1 MFLKKSTLSTCPIS
15 VDLTVALIRSMKMPV
30 WSDYSML
37 LLAVLMSGMGR
48 SRSLLLSLQLKDL
61 ASIEECVEMFL
72 SHWIHLD
79 TRSSLCDTFR
89 FAFCAF
95 LKQLPFSH
103 TVLREVTQCTVF
115 FSAIFGF
122 FRSIRLPVFL

>member
-1 MFLKKSTLSTCPIS
+1 
-15 VDLTVALIRSMKMPV
+15 MKMPT
-30 WSDYSML
+30 WTDYSML
-37 LLAVLMSGMGR
+37 LLAVLVSGMGR
-48 SRSLLLSLQLKDL
+48 SRSLLLGLQSKDL

-72 SHWIHLD
+72 SHWIRLD
-79 TRSSLCDTFR
+79 TRSSLCATFR
-89 FAFCAF
+89 CAFCAF

-122 FRSIRLPVFL
+122 YRSVGLFVFL